1 MRPITYEEAWV
12 MESRK
17 LSNLG
22 ANALEAALGDDGT
35 RPDPY
40 TANKSKTYFAGGEL
54 PASHLHS
61 PSADP
66 VRRLAGRAATKA
78 VSRHEAEKSGLVGYA
93 QGRLATVRAS
103 LEAYGSGSLAAAAGA
118 GGITSPRSV
127 TGAPFSSADSSP
139 EHAHPYGYHTT
150 TANNNNN
157 LHQPH
162 PANCGCASC
171 GARASHRAAAVDT
184 LAHHGDFMAMHT
196 ERLHR
201 ALAEPNALHLAQR
214 SGSLPPQHHHQQ
226 QQHEAEAALLAGAYS
241 GRYAGSYP
249 VSPAGYGYAQD
260 GDWQAEE
267 ARGEEQSGSTEE
279 DSDGEQQRLPAYVLR
294 RYSEVAGVREK
305 TLGRVA
311 HALAV
316 EAGMGGKRGAAARAA
331 SAGRQRVL
339 AASQGGVPPTLKEV
353 WGEDP
358 RLAGLVAGAELGPGV
373 AASARAGPRGTLS
386 QRVLEAL
393 KQRVGDAA
401 DRAAMREVDPDD
413 DSAPSDPDEAAAEA
427 DAGGTPRARR
437 DIDARRVAKV
447 RRHSAVLTDV
457 RAASAGGAGSGAS
470 AAPAREVAAYGRG
483 LSRSLHSA
491 LVTRMTSAGSA
502 AATAA
507 ACPSPRP
514 TTARGAGAAV
524 PNPRRVSIAA
534 TLRASAGGAAA
545 AAAAR
550 SPRATA
556 GRSGNSLSRR
566 RATAVSDD
574 DSENEFA
581 RRVTDVGA
589 GMAEQRRRVTD
600 AMAHTL
606 RSLGGA
612 APSAAPEALTA
623 RSAGGAA
630 AASTGGG
637 RTGGGSSAGWYL
649 TEVLAG
655 GAAAGDEESEGPDA
669 AVPEGGTPVQLS
681 PSQRLPLSQVW
692 ARRNS
697 QSRGGAPAGPRQSA
711 TPVSAGG
718 AGGDLRSPRQT
729 QSQQQRRT
737 TAAASSV
744 SAMDSSRRRL
754 TFEDEVYPPPPSPGG
769 YTAANAS
776 LSREDA
782 RLLAAMRSAAGD
794 QQRLGMRATWAPV
807 GSPSAGGA
815 VAAAAAMDAL
825 ATRISVPAAGLGG
838 STGASSGGADVVVGA
853 GAGAGAASK
862 SFGGAKESWAQRVF
876 ERVSQPGGR
885 H

>member
-1 MRPITYEEAWV
+1 

-22 ANALEAALGDDGT
+22 ADALAAALSDEGT

-40 TANKSKTYFAGGEL
+40 TANKSKAYFAGGEL
-54 PASHLHS
+54 PPSHLHS

-78 VSRHEAEKSGLVGYA
+78 VSRHEQEKSGLVGYA
-93 QGRLATVRAS
+93 QDRLATVRAS
-103 LEAYGSGSLAAAAGA
+103 LEAFGSGSLAAGTGAAGGA
-118 GGITSPRSV
+118 ASPRSV
-127 TGAPFSSADSSP
+127 TGAAFSSPGSSP
-139 EHAHPYGYHTT
+139 EHAHPY
-150 TANNNNN
+150 A
-157 LHQPH
+157 QPH
-162 PANCGCASC
+162 AANCGCASC

-184 LAHHGDFMAMHT
+184 LAHYGDFMAMHT

-201 ALAEPNALHLAQR
+201 ALAEPNAMHLAQR
-214 SGSLPPQHHHQQ
+214 SGSLPHPHHP
-226 QQHEAEAALLAGAYS
+226 QQHQLDEVDAALLAGAYS
-241 GRYAGSYP
+241 GGRYTAGSYTAP
-249 VSPAGYGYAQD
+249 PAGYNAYSYEYGQ
-260 GDWQAEE
+260 GERE
-267 ARGEEQSGSTEE
+267 EEQEEREGTEE
-279 DSDGEQQRLPAYVLR
+279 DSDGEAQRLPAYVLR

-311 HALAV
+311 NALAV
-316 EAGMGGKRGAAARAA
+316 AGGMGGKRGAKARAA
-331 SAGRQRVL
+331 SVGRQRVL

-358 RLAGLVAGAELGPGV
+358 RLAGLVAGAELGPSV
-373 AASARAGPRGTLS
+373 VASARAGPKGTLS

-413 DSAPSDPDEAAAEA
+413 DSAPSDPDEAAAEL
-427 DAGGTPRARR
+427 DAAGMPRARR

-447 RRHSAVLTDV
+447 RRHSAVLTGV
-457 RAASAGGAGSGAS
+457 RAASAGGAGSGGS

-491 LVTRMTSAGSA
+491 LVTRMTSAGGA

-507 ACPSPRP
+507 ASPSPRP
-514 TTARGAGAAV
+514 AAASNASAAV

-545 AAAAR
+545 AAAS
-550 SPRATA
+550 SPRAAA

-566 RATAVSDD
+566 RTTAVSDD

-581 RRVTDVGA
+581 RRLTDVGA
-589 GMAEQRRRVTD
+589 GMAEQRRRVTQ

-612 APSAAPEALTA
+612 APNAAPEALSA
-623 RSAGGAA
+623 RSSGGAA
-630 AASTGGG
+630 VSTGG
-637 RTGGGSSAGWYL
+637 RGGSSAGWYL

-655 GAAAGDEESEGPDA
+655 AAAGDAHSEGPDG
-669 AVPEGGTPVQLS
+669 AVPEGDTPVQLS

-697 QSRGGAPAGPRQSA
+697 QSRGGAPAGPREA
-711 TPVSAGG
+711 AAPVSAGG
-718 AGGDLRSPRQT
+718 ASDMRSPRQA
-729 QSQQQRRT
+729 QQQRRT
-737 TAAASSV
+737 TAAASTAS
-744 SAMDSSRRRL
+744 SMGSSRRRL
-754 TFEDEVYPPPPSPGG
+754 TFEDELYAPSSPGG
-769 YTAANAS
+769 YPAATNS

-794 QQRLGMRATWAPV
+794 QQRMGMRATWAPV

-815 VAAAAAMDAL
+815 AAAAAAMDAL
-825 ATRISVPAAGLGG
+825 ATRISVPAAGLGAAV
-838 STGASSGGADVVVGA
+838 GASNGGADPGVGN
-853 GAGAGAASK
+853 AASSR
-862 SFGGAKESWAQRVF
+862 SFGGVKESWAQRVF
-876 ERVSQPGGR
+876 ERVSQPGGK

>member
-1 MRPITYEEAWV
+1 

-22 ANALEAALGDDGT
+22 ADALAGLLDDDAT

-40 TANKSKTYFAGGEL
+40 TANKSKAYFAGGEL
-54 PASHLHS
+54 PPSHLHS
-61 PSADP
+61 PCADP

-78 VSRHEAEKSGLVGYA
+78 VSRHEQEKSGLVGYA
-93 QGRLATVRAS
+93 QERLATVRAS
-103 LEAYGSGSLAAAAGA
+103 LEAYGSGGLAAAAAA
-118 GGITSPRSV
+118 GGGTASPRSV
-127 TGAPFSSADSSP
+127 AGAAFSSADSSP
-139 EHAHPYGYHTT
+139 EHAHPY
-150 TANNNNN
+150 A
-157 LHQPH
+157 QPH
-162 PANCGCASC
+162 AANCGCASC

-184 LAHHGDFMAMHT
+184 LGHYGDFMAMHT

-214 SGSLPPQHHHQQ
+214 SGSLPHAAA
-226 QQHEAEAALLAGAYS
+226 QQHEALLTGTYS
-241 GRYAGSYP
+241 GDGGGRYAGSYAA
-249 VSPAGYGYAQD
+249 SPASYAAHGYDYDPG
-260 GDWQAEE
+260 AEE
-267 ARGEEQSGSTEE
+267 AREQHAYGTEE
-279 DSDGEQQRLPAYVLR
+279 EEEEEEEDGEQRRLPAYVLR

-311 HALAV
+311 NALAV
-316 EAGMGGKRGAAARAA
+316 AAGMGGKRGAQARAA
-331 SAGRQRVL
+331 SVGRQRVL
-339 AASQGGVPPTLKEV
+339 AASQGGVPPTLREV

-358 RLAGLVAGAELGPGV
+358 RLAGLVAAAELGPGA
-373 AASARAGPRGTLS
+373 AASARAGPKGTLS

-401 DRAAMREVDPDD
+401 ERAAMREVDPDD
-413 DSAPSDPDEAAAEA
+413 DSAPSDPDEAATQL
-427 DAGGTPRARR
+427 DAAGTPRARR
-437 DIDARRVAKV
+437 EVDARRVAKV
-447 RRHSAVLTDV
+447 RRHSAVLTGV

-491 LVTRMTSAGSA
+491 LVTRMTSAGGA

-507 ACPSPRP
+507 ASPSPRP
-514 TTARGAGAAV
+514 AAASGAGTAV
-524 PNPRRVSIAA
+524 PHPRRVSIAA

-545 AAAAR
+545 ASP

-589 GMAEQRRRVTD
+589 GMAEQRRRVTQ

-612 APSAAPEALTA
+612 PPNAAPEALSA
-623 RSAGGAA
+623 RSAGGATA
-630 AASTGGG
+630 AASTGGFG
-637 RTGGGSSAGWYL
+637 RGGSSAGWYL
-649 TEVLAG
+649 TDVLA
-655 GAAAGDEESEGPDA
+655 GAAAGDVESEGPDA
-669 AVPEGGTPVQLS
+669 AAPEGDTPVQLS

-697 QSRGGAPAGPRQSA
+697 QSRGGAPAGPREAA
-711 TPVSAGG
+711 TPVSGGG
-718 AGGDLRSPRQT
+718 AGDARSPRLT
-729 QSQQQRRT
+729 QQQRRT
-737 TAAASSV
+737 TAAASAA

-754 TFEDEVYPPPPSPGG
+754 TFEDELYAPSSPGG
-769 YTAANAS
+769 HPTSASS

-815 VAAAAAMDAL
+815 AAAAAAMDAL
-825 ATRISVPAAGLGG
+825 ANRISVPAAGL
-838 STGASSGGADVVVGA
+838 SAAVGASSGGADA
-853 GAGAGAASK
+853 GGGHAAASK
-862 SFGGAKESWAQRVF
+862 SFGGAKEGWAQRVF
-876 ERVSQPGGR
+876 ERVSQPGGK